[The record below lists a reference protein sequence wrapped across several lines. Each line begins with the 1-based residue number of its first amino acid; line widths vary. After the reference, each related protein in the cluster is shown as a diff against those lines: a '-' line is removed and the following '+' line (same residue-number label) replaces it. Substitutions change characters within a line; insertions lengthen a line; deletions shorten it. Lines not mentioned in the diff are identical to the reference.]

1 MERPHHQGLIAQ
13 LTIPNGSSG
22 ERALIRAQR
31 FHGPVWMEFE
41 PGSEL
46 KDARDYAVDFQ
57 RVQAVLDRMLNAKL
71 SLISSGD
78 SGFHPTTY
86 RVRIFKGTSSCEF
99 SWCEEVPPE
108 WLPLAEIVR
117 EIQSI
122 SDEVLGKA

>member
-13 LTIPNGSSG
+13 LIIPNGSSG
-22 ERALIRAQR
+22 ERASIRAQR

-46 KDARDYAVDFQ
+46 KDARVYAVDFQ
-57 RVQAVLDRMLNAKL
+57 RAQAVLDRVLNANL
-71 SLISSGD
+71 SLISSGE
-78 SGFHPTTY
+78 SGCHPTTY
-86 RVRIFKGTSSCEF
+86 RVKIFQGTSSCEF

-108 WLPLAEIVR
+108 WLPVADIVR

-122 SDEVLGKA
+122 SDEVLGLA